1 MPPGVLYFVGRRT
14 KEVLRGRIGID
25 FAGWLMSD
33 GYGVYRQYAQRLRC
47 WAHLIRKARAL
58 AETFTPHVQGYG
70 NALLATF
77 DRLIEQVRQGP

>member
-1 MPPGVLYFVGRRT
+1 M
-14 KEVLRGRIGID
+14 LRGRIGID